1 MKPRIILLALA
12 LALVLCFAF
21 SAHAAP
27 QRHVLPSGLTVITDE
42 NHEAPVAAFQVWV
55 RAGSAFERPGEFGI
69 THLIE
74 HMIFKGTPTQPV
86 GSLARTIEGLGGEI
100 NAYTTFDHTNYY
112 VSAASRFAPKVLQ
125 LLADAVVNASFD
137 SAELKREKEVVVE
150 EIRMNLDNPAR
161 RLSWAVMRETFGK
174 DHPYGRPIIGSIE
187 SVRAMTRQNILDYR
201 ARWYNAPNMIL
212 VAVGDFKA
220 AELLPLIEKAF
231 QSLPTRQAPKMELPK
246 VEVAKGPRIL
256 VMREKVR
263 QASMVFTWLTPGLPN
278 PEVYPLDMAAQV
290 LGDGET
296 SRLYANLKEKQGLVD
311 GVSAYAYTPQG
322 VGVFEVEAQTAPD
335 KVNQA
340 WRPLLK
346 ETLSIIKSPPKA
358 SELKRARVQLAASFV
373 RGRQAMA
380 AQARQLGYFEMFY
393 GGFDKMFEYIERFK
407 SVDAAQVAQTSQSYF
422 TPDNMCLVLQ
432 LPQGADAPDLAQ
444 LQTAAAEAVKGL
456 KPPANGTPKAT
467 KEVLP
472 GGLVLIVKPQRAL
485 PLVAYTLAA
494 PGGQENETDAQAG
507 LYDLW
512 AESLTRG
519 AGGRTYQQLT
529 TELEDMAASL
539 AGFAGKSTCGLSGSF
554 LSGDWQRGLELLA
567 QVWLKPDF
575 PKDQVAKAKT
585 QQLAQLRA
593 QQNSPVSRAFIAFR
607 RLLYGD
613 HPYAHN
619 PLGTAGSL
627 AKLGRDDLLAAH
639 VKVKGPGGLVLSVV
653 GDVEPGQVR
662 AKVLELFGAAQ
673 GKVQATGVANVQPAA
688 KPRIKAISDPQ
699 AKQTQIALG
708 FATPPAKDP
717 ARLRL
722 RVIQAILG
730 GQGGRLFRELR
741 DKQSLAY
748 AVQPFV
754 TVSAHGGG
762 FGVYMA
768 VGPGK
773 EKQAL
778 AGLERNL
785 ERVRREEPSQ
795 EELERAKAYLLGSQA
810 IDQQKYGAQAMDMA
824 MNELLGLGFDYS
836 LHYPKAMQA
845 VTAAQVKA
853 TAQKV
858 LAKKHQVELT
868 LGPPSK

>member
-1 MKPRIILLALA
+1 MKPRIIFSALA
-12 LALVLCFAF
+12 LILLCAF
-21 SAHAAP
+21 SAQAAP
-27 QRHVLPSGLTVITDE
+27 QRHVLPSGLTVILDP

-55 RAGSAFERPGEFGI
+55 RAGSAFERPGEYGI

-74 HMIFKGTPTQPV
+74 HMIFKGTHGQPV
-86 GSLARTIEGLGGEI
+86 GTLARTIEGLGGEI
-100 NAYTTFDHTNYY
+100 NAYTTYDHTNYY
-112 VSAASRFAPKVLQ
+112 VSAASRFAPKALQ
-125 LLADAVVNASFD
+125 LLADAVVNAAFD
-137 SAELKREKEVVVE
+137 PAELKREKEVVVE
-150 EIRMNLDNPAR
+150 EIRMNLDKPSR
-161 RLSWAVMRETFGK
+161 RLSWAVMRETFGT

-201 ARWYNAPNMIL
+201 ARWYTAPNML
-212 VAVGDFKA
+212 VVAVGDFQADK
-220 AELLPLIEKAF
+220 LLPLIEKAF
-231 QSLPTRQAPKMELPK
+231 KDLPKHKAPKLELPP
-246 VEVAKGPRIL
+246 VEVAKGPRLLI
-256 VMREKVR
+256 MREKVR
-263 QASMVFTWLTPGLPN
+263 QASMVLTWLTPGLPS
-278 PEVYPLDMAAQV
+278 PEIYPLDMAAQV

-340 WRPLLK
+340 WQPVLK
-346 ETLSIIKSPPKA
+346 EALSIIKSPPA
-358 SELKRARVQLAASFV
+358 PAELKRARVQLAASFV

-393 GGFDKMFEYIERFK
+393 GGFEKMFEYLERFK
-407 SVDAAQVAQTSQSYF
+407 AVDAAQVAQTAQNYF
-422 TPDNMCLVLQ
+422 TPERLCLVIQ
-432 LPQGADAPDLAQ
+432 LPEGADAPDLTQ
-444 LQTAAAEAVKGL
+444 LQIAAAESAKGL
-456 KPPANGTPKAT
+456 KPPASETPKAS

-494 PGGQENETDAQAG
+494 PGGQENESEAQAG
-507 LYDLW
+507 LYELW

-519 AGGRTYQQLT
+519 AGGQTYQQLT

-539 AGFAGKSTCGLSGSF
+539 GGFAGKSTCGLSGSF

-575 PKDQVAKAKT
+575 PANQVAKAKA
-585 QQLAQLRA
+585 QQLAGLRA

-607 RLLYGD
+607 RLLYGK

-619 PLGTAGSL
+619 PLGTAESL
-627 AKLGRDDLLAAH
+627 AKLGRNDLLAAH
-639 VKVKGPGGLVLSVV
+639 AKVKGPGGLVLSVV

-662 AKVLELFGAAQ
+662 AQVIKLFVAAK
-673 GKVQATGVANVQPAA
+673 GKVQAPKVANVRPAA
-688 KPRIKAISDPQ
+688 APRNETINDPQ

-708 FATPPAKDP
+708 FVTPPAKDP

-722 RVIQAILG
+722 QVIQAILG
-730 GQGGRLFRELR
+730 GQGGRLFSELR

-754 TVSAHGGG
+754 SVSAHGGG

-773 EKQAL
+773 EKEAL
-778 AGLERNL
+778 AGLARNL
-785 ERVRREEPSQ
+785 ERVRQEEPNQ
-795 EELERAKAYLLGSQA
+795 DELERAKAYLLGSQA
-810 IDQQKYGAQAMDMA
+810 IGSQKYGSQAMDMA
-824 MNELLGLGFDYS
+824 MNELLGLGFDYY
-836 LHYPKAMQA
+836 LRYPKAMQA
-845 VTAAQVKA
+845 VTAAQVRA
-853 TAQKV
+853 TADKV
-858 LAKKHQVELT
+858 LAPKHQVELT
-868 LGPPSK
+868 LGPPRK